1 MFLEASERRDLE
13 QFVAAGKCPMN
24 APFVAST
31 RINSG
36 WLIEDHPFVIKLMSH
51 GHLDR
56 EDLKALGRMLSRKVT
71 VKKGKDIIVQGYEYN
86 TLDIIESGFGI
97 RFTLLHQG
105 ERQIINTILPGDVVG
120 FPASFFDR
128 SLFSVMAATT
138 ITLHRIPLDAFTSL
152 CKQRSNIAIALI
164 WFAAREAS
172 IYAHHLVNAGRRSPL
187 ERVVHF
193 LLETQFRLK
202 AVGLASEDEFEL
214 PFSQESI
221 GDAVGLSAPH
231 VNRMLSELRRRG
243 LIATENHTVK
253 ILDKAASQILAEF
266 DPSYLV
272 RTSAPKGQIG
282 FPVLR

>member
-1 MFLEASERRDLE
+1 
-13 QFVAAGKCPMN
+13 MN
-24 APFVAST
+24 APLVVNPFVT
-31 RINSG
+31 KG

-51 GHLDR
+51 GHIDR
-56 EDLKALGRMLSRKVT
+56 DDLKALGRILSRKVT

-86 TLDIIESGFGI
+86 TLDIVESGFGI

-105 ERQIINTILPGDVVG
+105 GRQIINTVLPGDVVG

-128 SLFSVMAATT
+128 SLFSVMAAAT
-138 ITLHRIPLDAFTSL
+138 ITLHRIPFDAFTDL
-152 CKQRSNIAIALI
+152 CKQRPNIAIALI

-221 GDAVGLSAPH
+221 GDAIGLSAPH
-231 VNRMLSELRRRG
+231 VNRMLSELRQRG
-243 LIATENHTVK
+243 LIATENRTIQ
-253 ILDKAASQILAEF
+253 ILDKVALQILAEF
-266 DPSYLV
+266 EPWYLEHS
-272 RTSAPKGQIG
+272 SAPKGQTR
-282 FPVLR
+282 PSAALR